1 MAGDPLTLQPATG
14 FTLPAVTTT
23 PNDRSR
29 GGWAGS
35 LAVVPGLLL
44 ALLPRGTCPACL
56 AAYSGLLSAL
66 GVGALY
72 QARLVAPLTLAF
84 LGLGLVGIAWSAR
97 SHGRR
102 GPFVATLAGSAG
114 VVAGRF
120 LWDMSVLVYLAV
132 VLLVAASVWNLW
144 LRRRVSH
151 PLVQI
156 GGVSGGR
163 EQFR

>member
-1 MAGDPLTLQPATG
+1 M
-14 FTLPAVTTT
+14 TTA
-23 PNDRSR
+23 NDRSR
-29 GGWAGS
+29 GGWTGS
-35 LAVVPGLLL
+35 LAPVPGILL

-84 LGLGLVGIAWSAR
+84 LGVGLVGIGWSGR

-102 GPFVATLAGSAG
+102 GPFIATLAGSAG

-120 LWDMSVLVYLAV
+120 LWDVRLLVYLAV

-144 LRRRVSH
+144 LRRRGSR

-156 GGVSGGR
+156 GSVSGRR